1 MAMKSPLTQAGIER
15 ATFRSVAQH
24 LNHCATAGP
33 APIRLKKF
41 KYTFFVTVIKE
52 RRLEWLACDVRMDG
66 VMTVQQL
73 LEMET
78 RRGWREKS

>member
-1 MAMKSPLTQAGIER
+1 
-15 ATFRSVAQH
+15 
-24 LNHCATAGP
+24 
-33 APIRLKKF
+33 
-41 KYTFFVTVIKE
+41 
-52 RRLEWLACDVRMDG
+52 LEWLACDVRMDG